1 MEGFFGS
8 FGGKVFLTFLI
19 SMAPVVEL
27 RGAIPYATANG
38 INLWLAI
45 AVSVI
50 GNMIPV
56 PFIILFIRKI
66 FGWLRKK
73 SEKLNSLV
81 GHFERKAEKQ
91 QETVK
96 RYKFWGLFV
105 LVAIPL
111 PGTGAWTGALVA
123 AMLEMR
129 LKDAVPAIFMG
140 VIAAGIIMSTFS
152 YGIFSMVK

>member
-66 FGWLRKK
+66 FGWLREK
-73 SEKLNSLV
+73 SEKLDSLV
-81 GHFERKAEKQ
+81 GHFERKAEKHQ
-91 QETVK
+91 RTVE
-96 RYKFWGLFV
+96 RYKFWGLFI